1 MSETTTTTTVRLEVT
16 VDVPQER
23 AFTLFVERFDEVKPR
38 DHTLL
43 TVPLARS
50 VLEPFVGGRVYD
62 LAADGTTIAW
72 GEVLA
77 FEPPARFAFS
87 WRLDPEFELET
98 DPARFSEVEVRF
110 VAVGPSRTQVELEH
124 RHLDRHGDG
133 WPSERDAVAGRNG
146 WPVYLANFVAVVDG
160 A

>member
-1 MSETTTTTTVRLEVT
+1 MSETTTSTAVT
-16 VDVPQER
+16 VDVTVEVSQER
-23 AFTLFVERFDEVKPR
+23 AFALFTERFDEVKPR

-50 VLEPFVGGRVYD
+50 VLEPFAGGRVYD
-62 LAADGTTIAW
+62 LAEDGSTLTW

-77 FEPPARFAFS
+77 FEPPTRFVFS
-87 WRLDPEFELET
+87 WQLNPEFEMET

-110 VAVGPSRTQVELEH
+110 VALGPGSTRVKLEH

-133 WPSERDAVAGRNG
+133 WSSERDAVAGRNG
-146 WPVYLANFVAVVDG
+146 WPVYLANFAAVA
-160 A
+160 AAA